1 MKRNFLFISCIILIA
16 SLSSCKKDDK
26 KTDTYKCTTCKTTPD
41 ALAVNDAGSKGVYK
55 GIVIGSTGTISFNI
69 MNGGTTI
76 TATMVLD
83 GTTVNLTSNVLWS
96 AANAYVAPFTGI
108 LNGAPISITFS
119 VDANGRNPIVMSSNI
134 PGHTTAQFNLLKE
147 TSLALLECFEG
158 TYETT
163 KPETGTFNMLISRTL
178 GKMGGSSRKTSGT
191 SNGNFEGT
199 VDASGN
205 LKNTDGLLMGK
216 IIADEISGSFKD
228 DNGRTVTIKA
238 KRTL

>member
-1 MKRNFLFISCIILIA
+1 MKLINAGILLIFSVFFLSTG
-16 SLSSCKKDDK
+16 CKKNSSTDD
-26 KTDTYKCTTCKTTPD
+26 YKCTTCKTTPD
-41 ALAVNDAGSKGVYK
+41 ALAANDASSKGVYK
-55 GIVIGSTGTISFNI
+55 GIVIGSTGTISFNV
-69 MNGGTTI
+69 MNGGTAI
-76 TATMVLD
+76 TAVMVLD
-83 GTTVNLTSNVLWS
+83 GVTVNLTSNVTWS
-96 AANAYVAPFTGI
+96 GVNAYVAPFTGV
-108 LNGAPISITFS
+108 LNGAAISITFS

-147 TSLALLECFEG
+147 TSTSLLECFEG

-163 KPETGTFNMLISRTL
+163 KPETGTFNMLLSRVL
-178 GKMGGSSRKTSGT
+178 GKMGGSSRKTNGT

-216 IIADEISGSFKD
+216 VSSDQISGSFKD
-228 DNGRTVTIKA
+228 SNGSTVTIKA

>member
-1 MKRNFLFISCIILIA
+1 MKLINAGIFLIFSVFF
-16 SLSSCKKDDK
+16 LSTGCKKNSSTDD
-26 KTDTYKCTTCKTTPD
+26 YKCTTCKTTPD
-41 ALAVNDAGSKGVYK
+41 ALAANDASSKGVYK
-55 GIVIGSTGTISFNI
+55 GIVIGSTGTISFNV
-69 MNGGTTI
+69 MNGGTAI
-76 TATMVLD
+76 TAVMVLD
-83 GTTVNLTSNVLWS
+83 GVTVNLTSNVTWS
-96 AANAYVAPFTGI
+96 GVNAYVAPFTGV
-108 LNGAPISITFS
+108 LNGAAISITFS

-147 TSLALLECFEG
+147 TSTSLLECFEG

-163 KPETGTFNMLISRTL
+163 KPETGTFNMLLSRVL
-178 GKMGGSSRKTSGT
+178 GKMGGSSRKTNGT

-216 IIADEISGSFKD
+216 VSADQISGSFKD
-228 DNGRTVTIKA
+228 SNGSTVTIKA